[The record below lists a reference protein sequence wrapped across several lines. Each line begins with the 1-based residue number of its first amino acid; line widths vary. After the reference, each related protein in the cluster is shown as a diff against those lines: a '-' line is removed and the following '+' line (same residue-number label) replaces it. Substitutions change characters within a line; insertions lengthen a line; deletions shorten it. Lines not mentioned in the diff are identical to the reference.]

1 MTCVTASST
10 GIAST
15 IVPTINCQSW
25 GMLHVP
31 EAKPTL
37 EQLKQHLRAAQSAGD
52 PAKQGIAL
60 NNLGTHYKELRDTGK
75 AAEHFLKAL
84 EFFSLLQDS
93 ERKATVLNNLGGT
106 YHEAGQYQKALEY
119 FALALGTY
127 GSLDQPFGE
136 GMAVNNLGGVHLVL
150 KHYEDARQ
158 QFTLAVKFFHRAKA
172 DSWEA
177 QALENAAAA
186 ESALGNR
193 KAAVESY
200 GKALELWQKL
210 NQLERQAMILSR
222 IAHLHSAAGESER
235 AIEVLKRALA
245 LAQKAANPSLQAGVH
260 TSIGR
265 AYFVMKNWSAAQS
278 QFEQAGKIS
287 EGAGDKRGQ
296 AVALL
301 ELGKL
306 SIAEGKELLHSAAKM
321 FKEIG
326 DSSGERSALELIGN
340 SPIEDTPGKQRLTT
354 KDTKEKA

>member
-1 MTCVTASST
+1 MTCVIASGP

-15 IVPTINCQSW
+15 IVPTIDCQPW

-60 NNLGTHYKELRDTGK
+60 NNLGTHYKELRDPGK
-75 AAEHFLKAL
+75 AAEHFL
-84 EFFSLLQDS
+84 
-93 ERKATVLNNLGGT
+93 
-106 YHEAGQYQKALEY
+106 KALEY

-136 GMAVNNLGGVHLVL
+136 GMAVNNLGGVHLML
-150 KHYEDARQ
+150 RHYEDARK

-172 DSWEA
+172 DSWQA
-177 QALENAAAA
+177 QALENVAAA

-193 KAAVESY
+193 KAAVENY
-200 GKALELWQKL
+200 GQALELWQKL
-210 NQLERQAMILSR
+210 NQAERQAMILNR
-222 IAHLHSAAGESER
+222 IATLHLAEGDSKR
-235 AIEVLKRALA
+235 AIDVHRQALA
-245 LAQKAANPSLQAGVH
+245 LAQRTSSASLVANIHAG
-260 TSIGR
+260 IGR
-265 AYFVMKNWSAAQS
+265 VYFEMRNWAAAQAE
-278 QFEQAGKIS
+278 FEEAGKIS
-287 EGAGDKRGQ
+287 EKIGDKRGQ

-306 SIAEGKELLHSAAKM
+306 NLAEGQELLQSAATL

-326 DSSGERSALELIGN
+326 DNAGAQDALALIDN
-340 SPIEDTPGKQRLTT
+340 PESKRVSQKR
-354 KDTKEKA
+354 A